1 MSTKRKSGSGRNKP
15 QATHAAA
22 PKQAARSFRLVCA
35 PEEREQ
41 VEALLRAQGYDFVPE
56 PFSPW
61 CRRLTCEPRPLGS
74 SLAAFFGLVYI
85 QDRSSMLPPLALAPA
100 PGSAVLDMC
109 ASPGSK
115 TGFLGQLV
123 GPAGF
128 VMGNEPNHARLA
140 TLRQNL
146 FTLNLLHSATCSY
159 SGESLPLPSG
169 MWQQIQLDPPC
180 SGWGTVE
187 RHPDVLKLWQGDKVK
202 PLVGIQRKLLEEAQ
216 RLLAPG
222 GRVVFSTCTTNVQEN
237 EEQVLWAQEAL
248 GLEVDPISPFEGFTF
263 EAPYREG
270 CEGTLRVDP
279 QASDAQG
286 FFIAAFRKPQHAPAP
301 ETDVDFETGLAADIL
316 PRGHLSMPGVDPER
330 LPDGNIAVVKEQ
342 AIFLQRFAREH
353 FPRQFR
359 WRGFPLGKVA
369 AGEVRPSPRLRT
381 LMPEYADGSHGLACN
396 GINMDEPQAVQALLT
411 GQSLAVE
418 TTEKEL
424 GLYFRGLPLGRLR
437 VKGKR
442 ALWSEK

>member
-1 MSTKRKSGSGRNKP
+1 MTRKYAAKPVRSPKRTGTAESAP
-15 QATHAAA
+15 QSS
-22 PKQAARSFRLVCA
+22 ARSFRLVCK
-35 PEEREQ
+35 PDQRPL
-41 VEALLRAQGYDFVPE
+41 VEDLLRAQGYDFEPE
-56 PFSPW
+56 PFSEW
-61 CRRLTCEPRPLGS
+61 CRRLTVEPRPLGS
-74 SLAAFFGLVYI
+74 SLAAFFGLIYI
-85 QDRSSMLPPLALAPA
+85 QDRSSMLPPLALNPVA
-100 PGSAVLDMC
+100 GSAVLDMC

-123 GPAGF
+123 GPDGF

-159 SGESLPLPSG
+159 GGEALPLPSG

-202 PLVGIQRKLLEEAQ
+202 PLVGIQRKLLEEAE

-237 EEQVLWAQEAL
+237 EEQVLWAKETL
-248 GLEVDPISPFEGFTF
+248 GLEVDPITPFAGFTF
-263 EAPYREG
+263 EAPYLAG
-270 CEGTLRVDP
+270 CEGTLRVDSE
-279 QASDAQG
+279 ASGAQG
-286 FFIAAFRKPQHAPAP
+286 FYIAAFRKPATAPVRDD
-301 ETDVDFETGLAADIL
+301 EQVYETGLAADIL
-316 PRGHLSMPGVDPER
+316 PRHHLTMPGVDPDL
-330 LPDGNIAVVKEQ
+330 LPEGEIAVVNEQ
-342 AIFLQRFAREH
+342 AIFLQQFALDH

-359 WRGFPLGKVA
+359 WRGFSLGKAA

-381 LMPEYADGSHGLACN
+381 LMPDYAEGN
-396 GINMDEPQAVQALLT
+396 GINMDEPAPIQALLT
-411 GQSLAVE
+411 GQSLTVD

>member
-1 MSTKRKSGSGRNKP
+1 MTAQKRHRKPAASPRSGNTAPP
-15 QATHAAA
+15 Q
-22 PKQAARSFRLVCA
+22 PARSFRLVCDA
-35 PEEREQ
+35 AMRPL
-41 VEALLRAQGYDFVPE
+41 VEDLLRAQGYDFVPE

-61 CRRLTCEPRPLGS
+61 CRRLVHEPKPLGS
-74 SLAAFFGLVYI
+74 SLAAFFGLIYI
-85 QDRSSMLPPLALAPA
+85 QDRSSMLPPLALNPA

-123 GPAGF
+123 GPQGF
-128 VMGNEPNHARLA
+128 VMGNEPNHTRLA

-146 FTLNLLHSATCSY
+146 FTLNLLHTATCSY
-159 SGESLPLPSG
+159 GGEALPLPSG
-169 MWQQIQLDPPC
+169 MWNQIQLDPPC

-202 PLVGIQRKLLEEAQ
+202 PLVGIQRKLLEEAA

-237 EEQVLWAQEAL
+237 EEQVLWAQETL
-248 GLEVDPISPFEGFTF
+248 GLETAPIAPFAGFTF
-263 EAPYREG
+263 EEPYLPG

-279 QASDAQG
+279 QASNAQG
-286 FFIAAFRKPQHAPAP
+286 FFIAAFRKPQSAPVP
-301 ETDVDFETGLAADIL
+301 EPGTDCEPGLAADIL
-316 PRGHLSMPGVDPER
+316 PRHHLAMAGFDPER
-330 LPDGNIAVVKEQ
+330 LPEGEIAVVNEQ
-342 AIFLQRFAREH
+342 AIFLQRFALDH
-353 FPRQFR
+353 FPKSFR
-359 WRGFPLGKVA
+359 WRGFPLGKA
-369 AGEVRPSPRLRT
+369 AGGEVRPSPRLRT
-381 LMPEYADGSHGLACN
+381 LMPDYADGSHGTPCN
-396 GINMDEPQAVQALLT
+396 GINMDDPAPVQALLT
-411 GQSLAVE
+411 GQSLAVD
-418 TTEKEL
+418 TQEKEL

>member
-1 MSTKRKSGSGRNKP
+1 MSSKRKRPASRSTTQTTKE
-15 QATHAAA
+15 AA
-22 PKQAARSFRLVCA
+22 PKQASRSFRLVC
-35 PEEREQ
+35 PPDQRPL
-41 VEALLRAQGYDFVPE
+41 VEDLLRAQGYDFVPE

-74 SLAAFFGLVYI
+74 SLAAFFGLIYI

-115 TGFLGQLV
+115 TGLLGQLV
-123 GPAGF
+123 GPDGF

-146 FTLNLLHSATCSY
+146 FTLNLLHTATCSH

-202 PLVGIQRKLLEEAQ
+202 PLVGIQRKLLEEAT

-222 GRVVFSTCTTNVQEN
+222 GKVVFSTCTTNVQEN
-237 EEQVLWAQEAL
+237 EEQVLWARETL
-248 GLEVDPISPFEGFTF
+248 GLEVAPITPFEGFTF
-263 EAPYREG
+263 EAPYLEG

-279 QASDAQG
+279 EASDAQG
-286 FFIAAFRKPQHAPAP
+286 FFIAAFRKPENAPAAEP
-301 ETDVDFETGLAADIL
+301 EADTDPGLAADIL
-316 PRGHLSMPGVDPER
+316 PRHHLTMTGVDPDR
-330 LPDGNIAVVKEQ
+330 LPEGEIAVVNEQ
-342 AIFLQRFAREH
+342 AIFLQRFALDH

-369 AGEVRPSPRLRT
+369 GGDVRPSPRLRT
-381 LMPEYADGSHGLACN
+381 LMPDYADGEHGSPCN
-396 GINMDEPQAVQALLT
+396 GINMDDPAPIQALLT
-411 GQSLAVE
+411 GQSLTVQSD
-418 TTEKEL
+418 EKEL

>member
-1 MSTKRKSGSGRNKP
+1 M
-15 QATHAAA
+15 
-22 PKQAARSFRLVCA
+22 
-35 PEEREQ
+35 
-41 VEALLRAQGYDFVPE
+41 VEDLLRAQGYDFVPE
-56 PFSPW
+56 PFSEW
-61 CRRLTCEPRPLGS
+61 CRKLTHEPRPLGL
-74 SLAAFFGLVYI
+74 SLAAFFGLIYI
-85 QDRSSMLPPLALAPA
+85 QDRSSMLPPLALNPV

-123 GPAGF
+123 GPNGF

-146 FTLNLLHSATCSY
+146 FTINLLHTATCSY
-159 SGESLPLPSG
+159 SGEALPLPSG

-202 PLVGIQRKLLEEAQ
+202 PLVGIQRKLLEEAE

-237 EEQVLWAQEAL
+237 EEQVHWARETL
-248 GLEVDPISPFEGFTF
+248 GLVVDPIAPFDGFTF
-263 EAPYREG
+263 EAPYLAD

-279 QASDAQG
+279 EASDAQG
-286 FFIAAFRKPQHAPAP
+286 FFIAAFRKPAEAPQP
-301 ETDVDFETGLAADIL
+301 ETDEAFEPGLAADIL
-316 PRGHLSMPGVDPER
+316 PRHALTMTGVDPDR
-330 LPDGNIAVVKEQ
+330 LPAGEIATVNEQ
-342 AIFLQRFAREH
+342 AIFLQQFALEH
-353 FPRQFR
+353 FPRNFR
-359 WRGFPLGKVA
+359 WRGFPLGKAA

-381 LMPEYADGSHGLACN
+381 LMPEFDDGNHGTPCN
-396 GINMDEPQAVQALLT
+396 GINMDDPAPIQALLT
-411 GQSLAVE
+411 GQSLTVE
-418 TTEKEL
+418 TKEKEL